1 MRTNEG
7 RVVSIETINPED
19 DEPIEQ
25 EQNMVLK

>member
-25 EQNMVLK
+25 E